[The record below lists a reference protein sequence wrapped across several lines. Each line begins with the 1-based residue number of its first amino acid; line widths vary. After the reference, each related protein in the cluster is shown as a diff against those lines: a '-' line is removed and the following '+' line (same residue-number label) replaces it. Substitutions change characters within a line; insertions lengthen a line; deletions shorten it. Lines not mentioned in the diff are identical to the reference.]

1 MICANDPIRDL
12 IDRYDH
18 VYSKTELRFKNWRAS
33 LYPLHF
39 QQLMELLTNS
49 IMFGVTMSRQTLV
62 LVGRKCTGKTTLSRQ
77 ILEYVPSLHVVES
90 YVHIP
95 DHHCIYLHHQFF
107 NEDDYQQYFSMPEK
121 SLHFGNPLIFD
132 DANFEDK

>member
-18 VYSKTELRFKNWRAS
+18 VYSKTEIRFRNWRAS

-49 IMFGVTMSRQTLV
+49 ILFGVSSSKQILV
-62 LVGRKCTGKTTLSRQ
+62 LVGQKFTGKTTLSRQ
-77 ILEYVPSLHVVES
+77 ILEYVPNLDIMDS
-90 YVHIP
+90 YEPIP

-107 NEDDYQQYFSMPEK
+107 NEDDYQRYFSMPEK
-121 SLHFGNPLIFD
+121 VLFLGNPLIFE
-132 DANFEDK
+132 DAHF